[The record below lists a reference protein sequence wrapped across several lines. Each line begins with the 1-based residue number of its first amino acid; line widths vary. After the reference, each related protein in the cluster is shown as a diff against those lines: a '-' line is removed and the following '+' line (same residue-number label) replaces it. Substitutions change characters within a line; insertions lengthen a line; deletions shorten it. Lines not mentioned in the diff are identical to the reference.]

1 MKKRVLSIM
10 LCMGITMAFFVGCGS
25 ADQKKAAREN
35 TEAVQETGTEALSKL
50 MDNTEEATEVAEVT
64 ETTDASETSDPAAS
78 VDASAVSAEAS
89 ASENDAAASSSTAK
103 ADTKNKTA
111 AKSGSKSDSTSGS
124 ASQASQPA
132 AASGSGSAKADNTT
146 QAAAPAQTQQ
156 ASSAQP
162 ASQPAQPAA
171 HEHQWEQYVKDT
183 IDHPEVGHY
192 ETKVVQAA
200 YDEPQYDWH
209 NICNKCGADLGTDD
223 WNVINHEDV
232 CDGSYRADLVQ
243 VGSIHHDAVTEQVY
257 VVDQAAWTENV
268 YGYRCSCGATK

>member
-1 MKKRVLSIM
+1 MKKRALSICIC
-10 LCMGITMAFFVGCGS
+10 LGITMALFAGCGS
-25 ADQKKAAREN
+25 ADQKKASMEN
-35 TEAVQETGTEALSKL
+35 TEAVQETGAEALSKL
-50 MDNTEEATEVAEVT
+50 MDKDTEEATEVAEVT
-64 ETTDASETSDPAAS
+64 ETTEASETSDPAAS

-89 ASENDAAASSSTAK
+89 ASGNDAAASGSTAK
-103 ADTKNKTA
+103 ADTKKET
-111 AKSGSKSDSTSGS
+111 KSGSKSDSGS

-132 AASGSGSAKADNTT
+132 AASGSGSTSTDNTP

-162 ASQPAQPAA
+162 ASQPAA

-209 NICNKCGADLGTDD
+209 YICNKCGLDMGTDD
-223 WNVINHEDV
+223 WNVINHDDV
-232 CDGSYRADLVQ
+232 CDGSYRSDLVQ
-243 VGSIHHDAVTEQVY
+243 VGSIHHDAVTEQVW
-257 VVDQAAWTENV
+257 VVDQAAYTENV

>member
-1 MKKRVLSIM
+1 MKKRALSICIC
-10 LCMGITMAFFVGCGS
+10 LGITMALFAGCGS
-25 ADQKKAAREN
+25 ADQKKAARKN

-50 MDNTEEATEVAEVT
+50 MEKDTEVAEVT
-64 ETTDASETSDPAAS
+64 ETTEASETSDPAAS

-89 ASENDAAASSSTAK
+89 ASGNDAVASGSTAK
-103 ADTKNKTA
+103 ADTKNKSA
-111 AKSGSKSDSTSGS
+111 AKSGSKSDSNSGS

-162 ASQPAQPAA
+162 AA
-171 HEHQWEQYVKDT
+171 HEHHWEQYVKDT
-183 IDHPEVGHY
+183 INHPEVGHY

-200 YDEPQYDWH
+200 YDEPKYEEH
-209 NICNKCGADLGTDD
+209 NVCNKCGYDMGTDD
-223 WNVINHEDV
+223 WTAMIHGSE
-232 CDGSYRADLVQ
+232 CGGSYSLVPVQ
-243 VGSIHHDAVTEQVY
+243 VGTIHHDAVTEQVY
-257 VVDQAAWTENV
+257 VVDQAAWTEQV

>member
-1 MKKRVLSIM
+1 
-10 LCMGITMAFFVGCGS
+10 MALFAGCGS
-25 ADQKKAAREN
+25 ADQKKAVREN
-35 TEAVQETGTEALSKL
+35 TETVQETGTEALSKL

-64 ETTDASETSDPAAS
+64 ETTEASETSDPAAS

-89 ASENDAAASSSTAK
+89 ASGNDAVASGSTAK
-103 ADTKNKTA
+103 ADTKNKSA

-124 ASQASQPA
+124 ESQASQPS

-146 QAAAPAQTQQ
+146 QAAVPAQTQ

-162 ASQPAQPAA
+162 ASQPAA
-171 HEHQWEQYVKDT
+171 HEHQWEQYVKDI

-200 YDEPQYDWH
+200 YDEPKYEEH
-209 NICNKCGADLGTDD
+209 NVCNKCGFDMGTDD
-223 WNVINHEDV
+223 ELLMDHYAFD
-232 CDGSYRADLVQ
+232 CDGSYSLVPVQ
-243 VGSIHHDAVTEQVY
+243 VGTIHHDAVTEQVY
-257 VVDQAAWTENV
+257 VVDQAAWTEQV

>member
-1 MKKRVLSIM
+1 MKKRALSICIC
-10 LCMGITMAFFVGCGS
+10 LGITMVLFAGCGS
-25 ADQKKAAREN
+25 ADHQKKASREN

-50 MDNTEEATEVAEVT
+50 MDNTEEATEVAE
-64 ETTDASETSDPAAS
+64 TSDPAAS
-78 VDASAVSAEAS
+78 VDASATSAEAS
-89 ASENDAAASSSTAK
+89 ASGNDATTSGSTATK
-103 ADTKNKTA
+103 ADTNKSA

-132 AASGSGSAKADNTT
+132 AVSGSGSTSTDNTP
-146 QAAAPAQTQQ
+146 QAAAPAQTKQ

-171 HEHQWEQYVKDT
+171 HEHHWEQYVKDT

-200 YDEPQYDWH
+200 YDEPKYEEH
-209 NICNKCGADLGTDD
+209 NVCNKCGKDLGTSGDAIAD
-223 WNVINHEDV
+223 HAFD
-232 CDGSYRADLVQ
+232 CYGSYSLVPVQ
-243 VGSIHHDAVTEQVY
+243 VGTIHHDAVTEQVY

>member
-10 LCMGITMAFFVGCGS
+10 LCMGMTMTLFAGCGS
-25 ADQKKAAREN
+25 ADQKKADN
-35 TEAVQETGTEALSKL
+35 TEAVQETSTLSKL
-50 MDNTEEATEVAEVT
+50 MDKDSTEEATEAAEVT
-64 ETTDASETSDPAAS
+64 ETTEASETSDPAAS
-78 VDASAVSAEAS
+78 VDDSATSAEAS
-89 ASENDAAASSSTAK
+89 TSGNDAAASSSTAK
-103 ADTKNKTA
+103 ADTNKS
-111 AKSGSKSDSTSGS
+111 AKSGSKSNSTSGS

-171 HEHQWEQYVKDT
+171 HEHHWEQYVKDT
-183 IDHPEVGHY
+183 INHPEVGHN

-200 YDEPQYDWH
+200 YDEPKYEEH
-209 NICNKCGADLGTDD
+209 NVCNKCGKDLGTSGDAIAD
-223 WNVINHEDV
+223 HYAFE
-232 CDGSYRADLVQ
+232 CDGSYSLVPIQ
-243 VGSIHHDAVTEQVY
+243 VGTIHHDAVTEQVY
-257 VVDQAAWTENV
+257 VVDQAAWTEQV

>member
-1 MKKRVLSIM
+1 MKKRALSICIC
-10 LCMGITMAFFVGCGS
+10 LGITMALFAGCGS
-25 ADQKKAAREN
+25 ADQKKASMEN
-35 TEAVQETGTEALSKL
+35 TEAVQETGAEALSKL
-50 MDNTEEATEVAEVT
+50 MDKDTEEATEVAEVT
-64 ETTDASETSDPAAS
+64 ETTEASETSDPAAS

-89 ASENDAAASSSTAK
+89 DSGNNAVASGTAK

-111 AKSGSKSDSTSGS
+111 AKSRSKSDSGS
-124 ASQASQPA
+124 ASQTSASQP

-162 ASQPAQPAA
+162 QSAQPA
-171 HEHQWEQYVKDT
+171 HEHHWEQYVKDT

-200 YDEPQYDWH
+200 YDEPRYEEH
-209 NICNKCGADLGTDD
+209 NVCNKCGFDMGTDD
-223 WNVINHEDV
+223 ELLMDHYAFD
-232 CDGSYRADLVQ
+232 CDGSYSLVPVQ
-243 VGSIHHDAVTEQVY
+243 VGTIHHDAVTEQVW
-257 VVDQAAWTENV
+257 VVDQAAYTENV

>member
-10 LCMGITMAFFVGCGS
+10 LCMGMTMTLFAGCGS
-25 ADQKKAAREN
+25 ADQKQADH
-35 TEAVQETGTEALSKL
+35 TEAVQETSTLSKL
-50 MDNTEEATEVAEVT
+50 MDKDSTEEATEAAEVT
-64 ETTDASETSDPAAS
+64 ETTESTEASETADPT
-78 VDASAVSAEAS
+78 ASADTSSETVLETS
-89 ASENDAAASSSTAK
+89 ASGNDAAASGTAK

-111 AKSGSKSDSTSGS
+111 AKSRRKSDSGS
-124 ASQASQPA
+124 ASQTSASQPA
-132 AASGSGSAKADNTT
+132 ASAGSAKADTT
-146 QAAAPAQTQQ
+146 PQAAAPAQTQQ

-171 HEHQWEQYVKDT
+171 HEHHWEQYVKDT

>member
-10 LCMGITMAFFVGCGS
+10 LCMGITMALFAGCGS
-25 ADQKKAAREN
+25 ADQKKASMEN
-35 TEAVQETGTEALSKL
+35 TEAVQETGAEALSKL
-50 MDNTEEATEVAEVT
+50 MDKDTEEATEVAEVT
-64 ETTDASETSDPAAS
+64 ETTEASETSDPAAS

-89 ASENDAAASSSTAK
+89 ASGNDAVASGSTAK
-103 ADTKNKTA
+103 ADTNKS
-111 AKSGSKSDSTSGS
+111 AKSGSKSDSNSGS
-124 ASQASQPA
+124 ASQTSASQPA
-132 AASGSGSAKADNTT
+132 ASAGSAKADTT
-146 QAAAPAQTQQ
+146 PQAAAPAQTQQ

-171 HEHQWEQYVKDT
+171 HEHHWEQYVKDT
-183 IDHPEVGHY
+183 INHPEVGHY

-209 NICNKCGADLGTDD
+209 YICNKCGKDLGTDETTD
-223 WNVINHEDV
+223 LIDHEDV
-232 CDGSYRADLVQ
+232 CDGSYRSDLVQ
-243 VGSIHHDAVTEQVY
+243 VGTVHHDAVTEQVW

>member
-1 MKKRVLSIM
+1 
-10 LCMGITMAFFVGCGS
+10 MAFFVGCGS
-25 ADQKKAAREN
+25 SDQKKAAREN

-50 MDNTEEATEVAEVT
+50 MEKDTEVAEVT
-64 ETTDASETSDPAAS
+64 ETTEASETSDPAAS

-89 ASENDAAASSSTAK
+89 ASGNDAVASGSTAK
-103 ADTKNKTA
+103 ADTKNKSA
-111 AKSGSKSDSTSGS
+111 AKSGSKSDSNSGS

-132 AASGSGSAKADNTT
+132 AASGSGSAKADNTP

-162 ASQPAQPAA
+162 ASQPAA

-200 YDEPQYDWH
+200 YDEPQYEEKC
-209 NICNKCGADLGTDD
+209 ICGCGKTFDNSNQWLDHSLVDD
-223 WNVINHEDV
+223 CPYGYSVMP
-232 CDGSYRADLVQ
+232 VQ
-243 VGSIHHDAVTEQVY
+243 VGTIHHDAVTEQVW
-257 VVDQAAWTENV
+257 VVDQAAYTENV

>member
-10 LCMGITMAFFVGCGS
+10 LCMGITMALFAGCGS
-25 ADQKKAAREN
+25 ANQKKADN
-35 TEAVQETGTEALSKL
+35 TEAVQGTSTLSKL
-50 MDNTEEATEVAEVT
+50 MDKDSTEEATEVAEVT
-64 ETTDASETSDPAAS
+64 ETTEASETSDPAAS

-89 ASENDAAASSSTAK
+89 ASGNDAVASGSTAK
-103 ADTKNKTA
+103 ADTKNKSA
-111 AKSGSKSDSTSGS
+111 AKSGSKSDSNSGS

-132 AASGSGSAKADNTT
+132 AASGSGSAKADNTI

-162 ASQPAQPAA
+162 ASQPAA
-171 HEHQWEQYVKDT
+171 HEHHWEQYVKDT

-200 YDEPQYDWH
+200 YDEPKYEEH
-209 NICNKCGADLGTDD
+209 NVCNKCGKDLGTSGDAIAD
-223 WNVINHEDV
+223 HAFD
-232 CDGSYRADLVQ
+232 CYGSYSLVPVQ
-243 VGSIHHDAVTEQVY
+243 VGTIHHDAVTEQVY
-257 VVDQAAWTENV
+257 VVDQAAWTEQV

>member
-1 MKKRVLSIM
+1 
-10 LCMGITMAFFVGCGS
+10 MALFAGCGS

-50 MDNTEEATEVAEVT
+50 MEKDTEVAEVT
-64 ETTDASETSDPAAS
+64 ETTEASETSDPAAS

-89 ASENDAAASSSTAK
+89 ASGNDAVASGSTAK
-103 ADTKNKTA
+103 ADTKNKSA
-111 AKSGSKSDSTSGS
+111 AKSGSKSDSNSGS
-124 ASQASQPA
+124 TSQASQPS
-132 AASGSGSAKADNTT
+132 AASGSGSVKADNTT
-146 QAAAPAQTQQ
+146 QAAAPAQTQ
-156 ASSAQP
+156 ASS
-162 ASQPAQPAA
+162 AQPAA
-171 HEHQWEQYVKDT
+171 HEHHWEQYVKDT
-183 IDHPEVGHY
+183 INHPEVGHY

>member
-1 MKKRVLSIM
+1 MKKRALSIC
-10 LCMGITMAFFVGCGS
+10 LCLGITMVLFAGCGS

-64 ETTDASETSDPAAS
+64 ETTEASETSDPAAS
-78 VDASAVSAEAS
+78 VDASATSAEAS
-89 ASENDAAASSSTAK
+89 ASGSTAK
-103 ADTKNKTA
+103 ADTKNKSA
-111 AKSGSKSDSTSGS
+111 AKSGSKSDSNSGS

-171 HEHQWEQYVKDT
+171 HEHHWEQYVKDT
-183 IDHPEVGHY
+183 INHPEVGHY

-200 YDEPQYDWH
+200 YDEPQYEWH
-209 NICNKCGADLGTDD
+209 YICNKCGLDMGTDENKVD
-223 WNVINHEDV
+223 YHYAFD
-232 CDGSYRADLVQ
+232 CDGSYRSDLVQ
-243 VGSIHHDAVTEQVY
+243 VGTTHHDAITEQVY
-257 VVDQAAWTENV
+257 VVDQAAWTEQV

>member
-1 MKKRVLSIM
+1 MKKRALSFCIC
-10 LCMGITMAFFVGCGS
+10 LGITMALFAGCGS
-25 ADQKKAAREN
+25 ADQKKAVREN
-35 TEAVQETGTEALSKL
+35 TEAVQETGTEALSRL

-64 ETTDASETSDPAAS
+64 ETTEASETSDPAAS
-78 VDASAVSAEAS
+78 VDASATSAEAS
-89 ASENDAAASSSTAK
+89 ASGNDATTSGSTAAK
-103 ADTKNKTA
+103 ADTNKSA

-132 AASGSGSAKADNTT
+132 AASGSDNTT
-146 QAAAPAQTQQ
+146 QVAAPAQTQQ

-162 ASQPAQPAA
+162 ASQPAA

-209 NICNKCGADLGTDD
+209 YICNKCGLDMGTDD
-223 WNVINHEDV
+223 WNVINHGDV
-232 CDGSYRADLVQ
+232 CDGSYRSDLVQ
-243 VGSIHHDAVTEQVY
+243 VGTIHHDAVTEQVY
-257 VVDQAAWTENV
+257 VVDQAAWTEQV

>member
-1 MKKRVLSIM
+1 MKKRALSIC
-10 LCMGITMAFFVGCGS
+10 LCLGITIVLFAGCGCGS

-35 TEAVQETGTEALSKL
+35 TEAVQETGTEALSRL

-64 ETTDASETSDPAAS
+64 ETTEASETSDPAAP
-78 VDASAVSAEAS
+78 VDASAEAS
-89 ASENDAAASSSTAK
+89 ASGNDAAASGSTAK
-103 ADTKNKTA
+103 ADTNKS
-111 AKSGSKSDSTSGS
+111 AKSGSKSDSNSGS

-132 AASGSGSAKADNTT
+132 VASGSAKVDNTT
-146 QAAAPAQTQQ
+146 QAAAPAQTQ

-162 ASQPAQPAA
+162 ASQPAA
-171 HEHQWEQYVKDT
+171 HEHHWEQYLKDT

-209 NICNKCGADLGTDD
+209 YICNKCGLDMGTDENKVD
-223 WNVINHEDV
+223 YHYAFD
-232 CDGSYRADLVQ
+232 CDGSYRSDLVQ

-257 VVDQAAWTENV
+257 VVDQAAWTEQV

>member
-10 LCMGITMAFFVGCGS
+10 LCMGMTMTLFAGCGS
-25 ADQKKAAREN
+25 ADQKQADH
-35 TEAVQETGTEALSKL
+35 TEAVQETSTLSKL
-50 MDNTEEATEVAEVT
+50 MDKDSTEEATEAAEVT
-64 ETTDASETSDPAAS
+64 ETTESTEASETADPT
-78 VDASAVSAEAS
+78 ASADTSSETVLETS

-162 ASQPAQPAA
+162 AQPAA
-171 HEHQWEQYVKDT
+171 HEHHWEQYVKDT
-183 IDHPEVGHY
+183 INHPEVGHY

-209 NICNKCGADLGTDD
+209 YICNKCGKDLGTDETTD
-223 WNVINHEDV
+223 LIDHEDV
-232 CDGSYRADLVQ
+232 CDGSYRSDLVQ
-243 VGSIHHDAVTEQVY
+243 VGTVHHDAVTEQVW